1 MDIKQLAEKYENWII
16 GRRRWYHAH
25 PELTRYEEKTTA
37 ALLADMREMG
47 ITDIQ
52 PFKEG
57 WHGFIAAIKGRGP
70 GGTVMLRADIDALP
84 VKEETGLPFASE
96 NEGKMHACG
105 HDAHMAMLLGAA
117 KILRDIR
124 DEFPGTVKLL
134 FQPAEEWGLGA
145 PEVMRQGGLEGVDA
159 LYGVHVWSSLP
170 ALAFNFESGDR
181 MAGAGKGSI
190 VIKGAGAHGSAPHL
204 GHDAI
209 VAASAVVMGIQ
220 TIVSR
225 MRDPLKPLVVGVGT
239 IEGGE
244 GYNIIPSRVEMSLTI
259 RFYDET
265 LGRAVG
271 EMIRDVAERTAKAYG
286 CEAEVSY
293 HFGVKPLKNSAAN
306 LVRIAQ
312 DAVTK
317 LYGEESLLP
326 MEKLTSSEDFA
337 NYGEKVPYVFGFVGV
352 QSPDVPGSEQNNHNK
367 CFTVDE
373 RILSRGAAV
382 AAQFARDYLKE
393 SGVEK

>member
-1 MDIKQLAEKYENWII
+1 MDIKNAAEKYNDWII
-16 GRRRWYHAH
+16 SRRRWYHAH
-25 PELTRYEEKTTA
+25 PELTQYEKETTA
-37 ALLADMREMG
+37 ELLKDIREIG
-47 ITDIQ
+47 ITDIK
-52 PFKEG
+52 PFGNG
-57 WHGFIAAIKGRGP
+57 WYGFIAFIHGGKP
-70 GGTVMLRADIDALP
+70 GKTVMLRADIDALP
-84 VKEETGLPFASE
+84 VREETGLPFASE
-96 NEGKMHACG
+96 NGGKMHACG

-117 KILRDIR
+117 KILWDIR
-124 DEFPGTVKLL
+124 EELTGTVALL

-145 PEVMRQGGLEGVDA
+145 PEVMRQGGLQGVDA

-220 TIVSR
+220 AIVSR

-239 IEGGE
+239 IQGGE

-259 RFYDET
+259 RFYDEA

-293 HFGVKPLKNSAAN
+293 YFGVKPLKNSAEN
-306 LVRIAQ
+306 LVRIAR
-312 DAVTK
+312 DAVSK
-317 LYGEESLLP
+317 LYGDECLLP

-352 QSPDVPGSEQNNHNK
+352 QSPDIPGSEQNNHNK

-382 AAQFARDYLKE
+382 AAQFAQDYLME